1 MADLYKVNIL
11 KAPKGIKIN
20 DYIKEIYREANTED
34 EIEQAKD
41 KIFRL
46 TYKFGLDQLKL
57 MHDRVTLEEGIGSM
71 SLAFMKTFNNFDPS
85 VEGASFINYYKMA
98 IHSQVIC
105 DQLGKYRGSEES
117 KEIFNKVENTMWSLD
132 EPTEGKDGN
141 SGTRGDIMPSGFDIN
156 EEVYYNIL
164 IKRILEIV
172 EEHLAKDDK
181 RKDPKLNLV
190 FMDYINGHIYGGN
203 NKREYLAEKYGISE
217 SQVKGFIY
225 RQRKKLR
232 LRLIEEGYYED
243 R

>member
-11 KAPKGIKIN
+11 KAPKGTKIN
-20 DYIKEIYREANTED
+20 DYIKQLYRDANTDNEL
-34 EIEQAKD
+34 EEAKD

-71 SLAFMKTFNNFDPS
+71 SVAFMKTFNNFDPEA
-85 VEGASFINYYKMA
+85 EGASFINYYKRA

-105 DQLGKYRGSEES
+105 DQLGKYRNTEEA
-117 KEIFNKVENTMWSLD
+117 KEIFNKVKGTMWSLD
-132 EPTEGKDGN
+132 EPTEGKDGD
-141 SGTRGDIMPSGFDIN
+141 SGTRGDIMPSGFNID

-164 IKRILEIV
+164 VKRILEIV
-172 EEHLAKDDK
+172 EENLAKVDK

-203 NKREYLAEKYGISE
+203 NKREYLSEKYGLTE
-217 SQVKGFIY
+217 MQVKGFVY

-232 LRLIEEGYYED
+232 LKLIEEGYYE
-243 R
+243 

>member
-11 KAPKGIKIN
+11 KTPKGVKIN
-20 DYIKEIYREANTED
+20 DYIKQIYREANTED

-57 MHDRVTLEEGIGSM
+57 MHDRVSLEEGIGSM
-71 SLAFMKTFNNFDPS
+71 SVAFMKTFNNFDPS

-98 IHSQVIC
+98 IHSQVLC
-105 DQLGKYRGSEES
+105 DQLGKYRNTEEA
-117 KEIFNKVENTMWSLD
+117 KEIFNKVKGTMWSLD
-132 EPTEGKDGN
+132 EPTEGKDGDFR
-141 SGTRGDIMPSGFDIN
+141 TRGDIMPSSFNID

-172 EEHLAKDDK
+172 EENLAKVDK

-203 NKREYLAEKYGISE
+203 NKVEHLAEKYGFNE
-217 SQVKGFIY
+217 MQARGFIY

-232 LRLIEEGYYED
+232 LRLIEEGYYE
-243 R
+243 

>member
-1 MADLYKVNIL
+1 MADLYKVNML

-20 DYIKEIYREANTED
+20 DYIKQIYMEANTED

-57 MHDRVTLEEGIGSM
+57 MHDRVSLEEGIGSM

-98 IHSQVIC
+98 IHSQVLR
-105 DQLGKYRGSEES
+105 DQLGKYRSTEEA
-117 KEIFNKVENTMWSLD
+117 KKIFNKVKGTMWSLD
-132 EPTEGKDGN
+132 EPTEGKDDDFR
-141 SGTRGDIMPSGFDIN
+141 TRGDIMSSSFDIH

-164 IKRILEIV
+164 TERILEIAG
-172 EEHLAKDDK
+172 EILAKNDK

-190 FMDYINGHIYGGN
+190 FMDYIKGHIYGGN
-203 NKREYLAEKYGISE
+203 NKLQYLSEKYE
-217 SQVKGFIY
+217 LNEVQVRGFIC
-225 RQRKKLR
+225 RQRKKLK
-232 LRLIEEGYYED
+232 LRLIEEGYYE
-243 R
+243 

>member
-1 MADLYKVNIL
+1 MIELYKVNML
-11 KAPKGIKIN
+11 KAPKDVKIN
-20 DYIKEIYREANTED
+20 DYIKQIYREANTED

-57 MHDRVTLEEGIGSM
+57 MHDRVSLEEGIGSM
-71 SLAFMKTFNNFDPS
+71 SVAFMKTYNNFDPS
-85 VEGASFINYYKMA
+85 VEGGSFINYYKMA

-105 DQLGKYRGSEES
+105 DQLGKYRNTEEA
-117 KEIFNKVENTMWSLD
+117 KEIFNKVKGTMWSLD
-132 EPTEGKDGN
+132 EPTEGKDGD
-141 SGTRGDIMPSGFDIN
+141 SGTRGDIMPSRFDID

-164 IKRILEIV
+164 VNRILEIV
-172 EEHLAKDDK
+172 EENLAKEDK

-203 NKREYLAEKYGISE
+203 NKLEYLSEKYGLTE
-217 SQVKGFIY
+217 MQVKGFIY

-232 LRLIEEGYYED
+232 LRLIEEGYYE
-243 R
+243 

>member
-11 KAPKGIKIN
+11 KAPKGVKIN
-20 DYIKEIYREANTED
+20 DYIKQIYREAYTED

-57 MHDRVTLEEGIGSM
+57 MHDRVSLEEGIGSM
-71 SLAFMKTFNNFDPS
+71 SVAFIKTFNNFDPS

-98 IHSQVIC
+98 IHSQVLC
-105 DQLGKYRGSEES
+105 DQLGKYRNTEEA
-117 KEIFNKVENTMWSLD
+117 KEIFNKVKGTMWSLD
-132 EPTEGKDGN
+132 EPTEGKDGDFR
-141 SGTRGDIMPSGFDIN
+141 TRGDIMPSNFNID
-156 EEVYYNIL
+156 EEVYYSIL

-172 EEHLAKDDK
+172 EENLAKKDK

-203 NKREYLAEKYGISE
+203 NKVEYLAEKYGFNEMQIR
-217 SQVKGFIY
+217 GFIY

-232 LRLIEEGYYED
+232 LRLIEEGYYE
-243 R
+243 